1 MGQRI
6 DTRPYTSS
14 TLRGH
19 GGLKFEEASIEPE
32 TDDESVIFCHGW
44 RNYASEPAEQNFQ
57 VVEEALKAEGFD
69 GCFVS
74 WRWKSGLPWRNAIK
88 SAEKEGYRLADYA
101 EKFYDQNDAELH
113 IIGYSLGA
121 KAVMEAQKELA
132 EKDKSFNS
140 IHLMAGAVKSSDFS
154 DTGLYHTCLKNS
166 QIFNYRSPRDLTLR
180 LLFPLSE
187 ALGKQGLETR
197 MEQVNDCKIGF
208 RCSRRDVHGSYIEKG
223 SRPLSEIAE
232 YLTRD

>member
-1 MGQRI
+1 
-6 DTRPYTSS
+6 
-14 TLRGH
+14 
-19 GGLKFEEASIEPE
+19 
-32 TDDESVIFCHGW
+32 
-44 RNYASEPAEQNFQ
+44 
-57 VVEEALKAEGFD
+57 
-69 GCFVS
+69 
-74 WRWKSGLPWRNAIK
+74 
-88 SAEKEGYRLADYA
+88 
-101 EKFYDQNDAELH
+101 
-113 IIGYSLGA
+113 
-121 KAVMEAQKELA
+121 
-132 EKDKSFNS
+132 
-140 IHLMAGAVKSSDFS
+140 
-154 DTGLYHTCLKNS
+154 TGLYHTCLKNS